1 MIRTAI
7 SGAGGRMGRTLIQ
20 KVIASKGLRLGA
32 AFEHAGHSELG
43 QDAGILAGAGASE
56 VPLTDAIAA
65 SHEAFDVVIDFTI
78 PTATVALAE
87 LCAEHGNAMVIGTT
101 GFTPEQLE
109 SLDKAAQRTAIFMSP
124 NMSVGVN
131 VAMRLIEAAALALGD
146 DADVEVIE
154 AHHRH
159 KVDAPSG
166 TAVRMGEVLARVL
179 NRDLSR
185 DAIYGRQGIT
195 GERERKTIGFSTIR
209 GGDIVGEH
217 TVMFAGDGERL
228 EITHRAQSRDN
239 FAAGALRAAAFIE
252 SQRPGLYGMDDL
264 LAS

>member
-7 SGAGGRMGRTLIQ
+7 SGAGGRMGRTLVQ

-65 SHEAFDVVIDFTI
+65 SLEAFDVVIDFTI